1 MITLVDDFR
10 QQILYVRRTLLLG
23 RQRMEQRLLLAAV
36 SGYASVYKMNRY
48 FQPGSEKC
56 GRLAHGARQ

>member
-23 RQRMEQRLLLAAV
+23 RQRMEQGLLLAED
-36 SGYASVYKMNRY
+36 SGYASVYKMNTYLQRR
-48 FQPGSEKC
+48 FKQC
-56 GRLAHGARQ
+56 GCLAQGARQ